1 MEAIYDLINPISD
14 IIVKEVAMAAIAAGP
29 PKSSSPKSSPTV
41 AEFAREPDA
50 AHWARVCAWVPGT
63 GHCRNHDCANACIF
77 REQREAEA
85 RAVQRWRRLRR
96 IFTRPR
102 LR

>member
-1 MEAIYDLINPISD
+1 
-14 IIVKEVAMAAIAAGP
+14 MAAFAAGP
-29 PKSSSPKSSPTV
+29 PEPSPAV
-41 AEFAREPDA
+41 AALAEEPDA

-63 GHCRNHDCANACIF
+63 GHCRNHDCGDACIF

-85 RAVQRWRRLRR
+85 RNVQRWRRLRR